1 MRVIHVSP
9 TAFGHDGLFGGGERY
24 PLELAKALAQLGGVE
39 CELVTFGPVARVD
52 DDGGVRVRVLRAR
65 AHLHHHAAHPL
76 AAGLL
81 RATRHAD
88 VVHVHH
94 LRSVPSRISALAGAF
109 RHTPVVVTDHGLA
122 GGDWFGVLPRL
133 FDRFLTVSQYSSDVL
148 GSPPDRTT
156 VVYGGADPDR
166 FAPAADENERDG
178 VLFVGRLTPHK
189 GVDRAI
195 EALPDGAR
203 LVIAGT
209 GGHDRDPPERE
220 YPARLRRLAADKDV
234 DFLGAVADR
243 DLTELYRRA
252 AVVVVPSVQR
262 TCYGRDVAVSELLG
276 LSTLEAMASGTPVVA
291 SRVGGLAEVV
301 VDGVTGYLV
310 EPGDVDALRNRLRL
324 LLDDP
329 EHTRRLGAAA
339 RARVVDRFTWR
350 ACAQR
355 CLAVYREIVT

>member
-1 MRVIHVSP
+1 VSP

-24 PLELAKALAQLGGVE
+24 PLELVKALGRLDGVQ
-39 CELVTFGPVARVD
+39 CELVTFGPSARVD
-52 DDGGVRVRVLRAR
+52 DVDGVRVRVLHTR
-65 AHLHHHAAHPL
+65 AHLRHHPAHPL

-81 RATRHAD
+81 RATRRAD

-94 LRSVPSRISALAGAF
+94 LRSTPSRISALAGAV
-109 RHTPVVVTDHGLA
+109 RRTPVAVTDHGLG
-122 GGDWFGVLPRL
+122 GGDWLGVLPRL
-133 FDRFLTVSQYSSDVL
+133 FDRFLTVSQYSSEVL
-148 GSPPDRTT
+148 RSPADRTT

-166 FAPAADENERDG
+166 FSPDAGPRAG

-203 LVIAGT
+203 FVIAGT
-209 GGHDRDPPERE
+209 GGHDRQPPERD
-220 YPARLRRLAADKDV
+220 YPTRLRRLAAGKEV
-234 DFLGAVADR
+234 HFLGAAAER
-243 DLTELYRRA
+243 DLAELYRRA
-252 AVVVVPSVQR
+252 AVVVVPSVHH

-310 EPGDVDALRNRLRL
+310 EPGDVEGLRVRLRL

-329 EHTRRLGAAA
+329 AHAQRLGAAA
-339 RARVVDRFTWR
+339 RARVMERFTWR

-355 CLAVYREIVT
+355 CLDAYRSLLS